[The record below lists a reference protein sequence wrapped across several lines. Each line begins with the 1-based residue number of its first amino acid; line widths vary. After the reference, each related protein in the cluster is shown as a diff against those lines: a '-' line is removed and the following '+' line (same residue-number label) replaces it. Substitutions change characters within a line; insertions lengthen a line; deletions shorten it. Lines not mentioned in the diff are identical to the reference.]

1 MFEHSPIMVML
12 EEKGQSEI
20 YKLETNRNTQSAICS
35 IYEDAYQNM
44 YASKEMIKFDGKYT
58 PDSEEMLYIE
68 GFAINDSILEAIRN
82 PAGIE
87 AFIPELD
94 ENRIKAT
101 FVGEVHKGSYTIA
114 FQKFKKDQYISTRG
128 INLFFDKNTF
138 FQEKRFGICISD
150 EIDCVFTDN
159 KLAFHSY
166 FMAKQ
171 IFDLKDYYRT
181 ATDNEVQHF
190 TEIETLEIASPELF
204 KSQADSRIRRN
215 IASIIDS
222 GVLKQY
228 SAKKIQTM
236 GRQTGIGISVKNNK
250 IVIPSTKKEMK
261 VVLGF
266 LDDHVYKGVFS
277 QETFITNS
285 KRPVNGI

>member
-1 MFEHSPIMVML
+1 MFDHSPIMVIL

-20 YKLETNRNTQSAICS
+20 YKLETDKNTQSAICS
-35 IYEDAYQNM
+35 TYENAYQEM
-44 YASKEMIKFDGKYT
+44 YESKEMIEFDGKYT

-68 GFAINDSILEAIRN
+68 GYAIKDSILEAVKN
-82 PAGIE
+82 PAGVE
-87 AFIPELD
+87 SFIPQIG
-94 ENRIKAT
+94 ENRIKAV
-101 FVGEVHKGSYTIA
+101 FVGEINQGNYNIA
-114 FQKFKKDQYISTRG
+114 FQKFKKDQYISTKG
-128 INLFFDKNTF
+128 ISLFFDKNTF
-138 FQEKRFGICISD
+138 FQEERFGICISD
-150 EIDCVFTDN
+150 DIDCFFTDN
-159 KLAFHSY
+159 KLVFHSY

-181 ATDNEVQHF
+181 ATDNEVQNF
-190 TEIETLEIASPELF
+190 TEIETLEITSPELF
-204 KSQADSRIRRN
+204 KSQADSRVRKN

-222 GVLKQY
+222 GILKQY

-236 GRQTGIGISVKNNK
+236 GKQTGIGISVKNNR

-261 VVLGF
+261 IVLGF

-285 KRPVNGI
+285 KRPVNGM